1 MVKARNNFKK
11 SPKERLTQAYCQTRL
26 ESLEMLWSDFS
37 RTHKSLVKT
46 YGSKLREQDY
56 YKKDFYE
63 QTEELFIE
71 YKTEIKQKLNSV
83 PSNLDQTYNV
93 NKSERLNTESFK
105 LPKIVIPNF
114 SGKYTEWITFR
125 DLFLSLIHNNS
136 RLDKV
141 QKMHYLKSSLIGEAE
156 QLLRQIPISEANY
169 DRCWEQLKS
178 RYDNKRYLSHFILK
192 RLLSQRNLTVES
204 SSSLKELID
213 TTNDCLSGL
222 QNLGID
228 VSSWDIIIIHIIC
241 LKLDPESRKQWEFNI
256 TSSTQS
262 EDLPTLDQ
270 FKEFLTNRYRA
281 LEFLDT
287 KVVSNKYQSSTNKN
301 SNVVQFKSLHV
312 TKYQC
317 VFCSDNHKLSSCK
330 KFINRTVDQRRDF
343 VKINNLC
350 YNCLGANHGVKTCTS
365 SKCNLCHRR
374 HHSLLHPKGV
384 DIGKSSVVQVE
395 SEVAQGSFQGSGLNK
410 ETGKAENSSA
420 FVACNFSAGK
430 KKQVLL
436 ATALVNAVSKN
447 GQNHVLRVLLDQG
460 SQGNFV
466 TEATVN
472 DLKLRR
478 TPIRGHITGVGG
490 DREIMSKAVVTLNI
504 KSRFDSNSVFTVQA
518 YVLKSITSFLP
529 GRKVDKL
536 EFPEFEGIELAD
548 PEYNRPNRIDVLL
561 GAELYSQIIQEG
573 IRKEPSGSIVAQS
586 TSLGWILSGAL
597 QSSNIYTGVVA
608 LHCQLQEGDE
618 ILKRFW
624 EIENGISLTK
634 EESYTEEEKKCE
646 KYFIET
652 TSRDE
657 TGRYVV
663 RLPFKTDNPMCI
675 KGESRSIAEKRLKG
689 LMKRFEKDKQLQA
702 NYKAVMDEYL
712 QMNHMIEV
720 EKTDSKRESALYLAH
735 HPVIRE
741 DKKTTKLRIVF
752 NASQAGTNGV
762 ALNDEL
768 LVGPSIQPDL
778 RHLVIQWR
786 LSRICLT
793 ADIIKMYRQIKVHEE
808 DTDFQRLL
816 WIDAESQEVKD
827 YKLLRVTFG
836 TASAPF
842 LAVRT
847 LQQIAIDEGHKYS
860 LAAEKVRSSFYMDD
874 LMCGC
879 ETVTEGIEIYKQMK
893 GLSKEGG
900 F

>member
-1 MVKARNNFKK
+1 MVFELDTWEPSAPFWKVVLAVTQFWRIRVKVTSWK
-11 SPKERLTQAYCQTRL
+11 RSSSASGVEATVAGVQERLTQAYCQTRL

-37 RTHKSLVKT
+37 KTHKSLVKT

-204 SSSLKELID
+204 SSNLKELID

-222 QNLGID
+222 QNLGIN

-256 TSSTQS
+256 TSNTQS

-287 KVVSNKYQSSTNKN
+287 KVVSNKYQSNTNKN

-330 KFINRTVDQRRDF
+330 KFVNRTVDQRRDF

-410 ETGKAENSSA
+410 ETG
-420 FVACNFSAGK
+420 
-430 KKQVLL
+430 
-436 ATALVNAVSKN
+436 
-447 GQNHVLRVLLDQG
+447 
-460 SQGNFV
+460 
-466 TEATVN
+466 
-472 DLKLRR
+472 
-478 TPIRGHITGVGG
+478 VGG

-561 GAELYSQIIQEG
+561 GAEFYSQIIQEG

-597 QSSNIYTGVVA
+597 QSSDIYTGVVA

-624 EIENGISLTK
+624 EIENGIGLTK

-663 RLPFKTDNPMCI
+663 KLPFKTDNPMCI

-689 LMKRFEKDKQLQA
+689 LMRRFEKDKQLQA

-712 QMNHMIEV
+712 
-720 EKTDSKRESALYLAH
+720 
-735 HPVIRE
+735 
-741 DKKTTKLRIVF
+741 
-752 NASQAGTNGV
+752 
-762 ALNDEL
+762 
-768 LVGPSIQPDL
+768 
-778 RHLVIQWR
+778 
-786 LSRICLT
+786 
-793 ADIIKMYRQIKVHEE
+793 
-808 DTDFQRLL
+808 
-816 WIDAESQEVKD
+816 
-827 YKLLRVTFG
+827 
-836 TASAPF
+836 
-842 LAVRT
+842 
-847 LQQIAIDEGHKYS
+847 
-860 LAAEKVRSSFYMDD
+860 
-874 LMCGC
+874 
-879 ETVTEGIEIYKQMK
+879 
-893 GLSKEGG
+893 
-900 F
+900 